1 MEKEVDWNTE
11 YAQFSVG
18 LNCMEINLN
27 DSFFNITV
35 DEKLSQMFGFTGQFI
50 AMDEWWMEDGN
61 RIFMWIHPFFDS
73 LETGS
78 SGGIFLSQ
86 KWELGMIVFH
96 DQVVEAVCAGR
107 CLGRVVCGQK
117 GTKSLDFFRKNST
130 NRTQEHVHTLMGIGA
145 GMKLI
150 RTNGAQEKINS

>member
-1 MEKEVDWNTE
+1 
-11 YAQFSVG
+11 
-18 LNCMEINLN
+18 MEIAYLCEFI
-27 DSFFNITV
+27 FF
-35 DEKLSQMFGFTGQFI
+35 G
-50 AMDEWWMEDGN
+50 
-61 RIFMWIHPFFDS
+61 S

-96 DQVVEAVCAGR
+96 EQVIEAVCAGR

-117 GTKSLDFFRKNST
+117 GTKSLEFFRKNST